1 LYKPK
6 FTEPFQGDPVTLY
19 LGIDQHKSQI
29 TVNLRSEDG
38 DVILQR
44 QVSTRW
50 EKIRAFFDDLAQRA
64 GAEGGFMAIVEVC
77 GMNPWLI
84 EMFQEYGC
92 CEIVITQLDHRPK
105 KNTDN

>member
-1 LYKPK
+1 M
-6 FTEPFQGDPVTLY
+6 LY

-50 EKIRAFFDDLAQRA
+50 EKMQAFFEDLAQRA
-64 GAEGGFMAIVEVC
+64 AAEGGFMAIYFGSIANGSPEAGGQRVC
-77 GMNPWLI
+77 GGSIRP
-84 EMFQEYGC
+84 
-92 CEIVITQLDHRPK
+92 HRTK
-105 KNTDN
+105 SKIDN

>member
-1 LYKPK
+1 M
-6 FTEPFQGDPVTLY
+6 LY

-29 TVNLRSEDG
+29 TVNLRWEDG

-50 EKIRAFFDDLAQRA
+50 EKVRAFFEDLARRA
-64 GAEGGFMAIVEVC
+64 ETEDGFMAIVEVC

-84 EMFQEYGC
+84 EMLEKYGC
-92 CEIVITQLDHRPK
+92 RNSGEAT
-105 KNTDN
+105 